1 MRSFA
6 SIIQGIDDAFAR
18 IRARTGW
25 PCECDGVA
33 SVAGPQAA
41 RRDPADILLRHRD
54 CPPSHI
60 NHTSLLD
67 TIRHLD
73 GQPAVI
79 LETGSSAWGTN
90 STCLWDAYVQEFGGR
105 VWSVDLRRTPSRQL
119 RSKVS
124 AATTLVADDSVAF
137 LERWARNHREEV
149 VSLVYLDSW
158 DLFAQSPLPA
168 AVHCIREYETIR
180 PFLRGGA
187 LLLVDDTPGSEEWLT
202 TELRHEAIVY
212 RETTGLW
219 PGKGMLLDLM
229 LAQHP
234 RVTRIHHRY
243 QALYRFD

>member
-1 MRSFA
+1 
-6 SIIQGIDDAFAR
+6 
-18 IRARTGW
+18 
-25 PCECDGVA
+25 
-33 SVAGPQAA
+33 
-41 RRDPADILLRHRD
+41 
-54 CPPSHI
+54 
-60 NHTSLLD
+60 LLD